1 MSIIIS
7 DKAAERIIS
16 IRKEQNKQDNILVK
30 VGVDSGGCSG
40 LTYSLDFLDQE
51 PMDQQGVQYFESK
64 GIKLLVDMRSYLY
77 LAGTQLDYTDGLEGK
92 GFHFENP
99 NANRVCSCGES
110 FSV

>member
-7 DKAAERIIS
+7 DKAAERILS
-16 IRKEQNKQDNILVK
+16 IRAEKKLDEHVLVK

-40 LTYSLDFLDQE
+40 LTYSLDFLDE
-51 PMDQQGVQYFESK
+51 VPSDDTGIQYFESK

-77 LAGTQLDYTDGLEGK
+77 LAGTQLDYSDGLTGK

>member
-1 MSIIIS
+1 MSILIS
-7 DKAAERIIS
+7 DKAAERILS
-16 IRKEQNKQDNILVK
+16 IRTQQNKLDDIFVK

-40 LTYSLDFLDQE
+40 LTYSLDFLDEQPKTE
-51 PMDQQGVQYFESK
+51 EGMQFFEYK

-77 LAGTQLDYTDGLEGK
+77 LAGTQLDYSDGLEGK